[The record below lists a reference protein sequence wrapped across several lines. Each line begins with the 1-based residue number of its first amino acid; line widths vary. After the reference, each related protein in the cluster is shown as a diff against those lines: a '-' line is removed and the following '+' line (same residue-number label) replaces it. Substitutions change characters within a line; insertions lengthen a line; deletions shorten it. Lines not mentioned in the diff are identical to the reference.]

1 MRDRLVDLA
10 IATADAAGL
19 GAVAMRNLAERAGIP
34 AHVLYRVVRDRADLL
49 SAMAERVIN
58 SRMPERLA
66 PADPRA
72 RLERLAR
79 DQWAMYR
86 QHPWLVAILATGRPP
101 TGPAILSMVDRAAEA
116 LSRAGYEPA
125 EAFAGY
131 LALDGYIQGMAL
143 LVDRETADTTYHTW
157 RTATLHRLQST
168 GRAEG
173 RPWLAAVQHNDPRQ
187 TDAELDAWFD
197 FGLRRLLD
205 GLLAAPPTEKAHHDD
220 RA

>member
-10 IATADAAGL
+10 IAAADAAGL

-34 AHVLYRVVRDRADLL
+34 AHALYRVVRDRADLL
-49 SAMAERVIN
+49 AAMAEHVIS
-58 SRMPERLA
+58 SRMPERMA

-72 RLERLAR
+72 GLEQLAR
-79 DQWAMYR
+79 DEWAMYR

-101 TGPAILSMVDRAAEA
+101 TGPAVLSMVDRAVEA
-116 LSRAGYEPA
+116 LTRAGYEPA

-143 LVDRETADTTYHTW
+143 LVDRETADTTYRAW
-157 RTATLHRLQST
+157 RTATLHRLEST
-168 GRAEG
+168 GRTQG
-173 RPWLAAVQHNDPRQ
+173 RPWLTAVQHSDPTQ
-187 TDAELDAWFD
+187 ADAELDAWFD

-205 GLLAAPPTEKAHHDD
+205 GLLAPPPIEEAHHDD
-220 RA
+220 QA